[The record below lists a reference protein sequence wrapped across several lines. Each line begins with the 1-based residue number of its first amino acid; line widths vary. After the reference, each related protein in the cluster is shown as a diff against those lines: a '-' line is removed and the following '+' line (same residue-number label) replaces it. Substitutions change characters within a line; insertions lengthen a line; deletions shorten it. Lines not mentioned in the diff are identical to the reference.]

1 MGLTGAGSVVSNLVY
16 MSINSLC
23 EFREE
28 SRDGN
33 SITRVLE
40 LGTISDKDIFQSSI
54 SLDSF
59 GVTRVEAGDI
69 GVFSSQISNSS

>member
-1 MGLTGAGSVVSNLVY
+1 MELTSLGSVVFKLVY

-28 SRDGN
+28 SSDGN
-33 SITRVLE
+33 SISGVLD
-40 LGTISDKDIFQSSI
+40 LGTISDKDVFQSLV

-59 GVTRVEAGDI
+59 GVTRVVVGNI
-69 GVFSSQISNSS
+69 GVSSSQISNSS

>member
-1 MGLTGAGSVVSNLVY
+1 MGLTGAGSVVSKLVY

-33 SITRVLE
+33 SISRVLD
-40 LGTISDKDIFQSSI
+40 LGTISDKDVFQSLV

-59 GVTRVEAGDI
+59 GVTRVVVGNI
-69 GVFSSQISNSS
+69 GVSSSQISNSS